1 MQKKNKNAIILMAL
15 LTLVAVTAMY
25 VASTYAKYTS
35 EITGNNG
42 TATVA
47 KWAFSTDNATRT
59 LTINLAETYDSTT
72 LVANKI
78 APGTA
83 GSFNVALVNT
93 NSEVGVDWTIKLNSI
108 TNKPTNLKFYK
119 DSSYTTELTPGTST
133 ITGQLT
139 AGNSTG
145 LSVPI
150 YWKWVYE
157 TGTTPHTA
165 EGEDPA
171 DTADGIAAKELTIG
185 VDITGV
191 QTAPSTTAITS
202 HIN

>member
-1 MQKKNKNAIILMAL
+1 MKNKKSL
-15 LTLVAVTAMY
+15 LVLVLLLLVGITSGY

-35 EITGNNG
+35 KIENNNG

-47 KWAFSTDNATRT
+47 KWAFTTDNSAQT
-59 LTINLAETYDSTT
+59 LTVNLDNTPDPST
-72 LVANKI
+72 LVAGKI
-78 APGTA
+78 APGTS

-93 NSEVGVDWTIKLNSI
+93 NTETGVDWTISLKSI

-119 DSSYTTELTPGTST
+119 DSAHTTEITPGTGT
-133 ITGQLT
+133 ITGQL
-139 AGNSTG
+139 AAQDSTG

-150 YWKWVYE
+150 YWAWAYE
-157 TGTTPHTA
+157 TTAIATNDPIDTTD
-165 EGEDPA
+165 GE
-171 DTADGIAAKELTIG
+171 AANSLTIG

-191 QTAPSTTAITS
+191 QTQPSATAITS

>member
-1 MQKKNKNAIILMAL
+1 MRNKKQRKSLVMMAL
-15 LTLVAVTAMY
+15 LLLVGGTFGY
-25 VASTYAKYTS
+25 VANTYAKYTS
-35 EITGNNG
+35 KIEDNNG

-47 KWAFSTDNATRT
+47 KWAFTTDNAQQS
-59 LTINLAETYDSTT
+59 LTINLAETYDPTT

-83 GSFNVALVNT
+83 GSFNVAVKNGT
-93 NSEVGVDWTIKLNSI
+93 SEVGVNWTITLKDVA
-108 TNKPTNLKFYK
+108 NKPDNLKFYK
-119 DSSYTTELTPGTST
+119 DSSYTTELVPGTDT

-139 AGNSTG
+139 AGDSTG

-150 YWKWVYE
+150 YWKWAYE
-157 TGTTPHTA
+157 TDAIATNDPIDTDDGEAA
-165 EGEDPA
+165 ES
-171 DTADGIAAKELTIG
+171 LTIG

-202 HIN
+202 HID